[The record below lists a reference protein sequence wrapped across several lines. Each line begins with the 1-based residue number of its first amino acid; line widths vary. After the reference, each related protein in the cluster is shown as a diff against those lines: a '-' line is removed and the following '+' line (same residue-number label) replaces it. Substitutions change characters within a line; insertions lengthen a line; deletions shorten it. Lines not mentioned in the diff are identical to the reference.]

1 MMRLVLITAFGLLT
15 APFLGGLI
23 IGLDRIL
30 TARLQSRIGPPLFQ
44 PFYDLGKL
52 WRKER
57 ALANPWQAF
66 CAHCYLAAA
75 SIALALFGLQS
86 DLLLILFVQAV
97 GALFLVIGA
106 FSSGSPYSQV
116 GAHRELLQVL
126 AYEPLLLLLPAGIYL
141 ETHSFKIIDLYQWN
155 EPLLLR
161 LPLLFL
167 VLPLV
172 LTIKL
177 RKSPFD
183 LSASHQAHQELVR
196 GILTDFSGPYLGL
209 IELAHFFEIILFLG
223 ICSLFWATG
232 WAGMIAV
239 PAAVFVF
246 QILTDTASAR
256 MDWRWMWAW
265 VWGIGFPLCIINL
278 IWIVWG
284 Y

>member
-1 MMRLVLITAFGLLT
+1 MGRIFYTALGLLA
-15 APFLGGLI
+15 APFLGGLLV
-23 IGLDRIL
+23 GLDRIL

-52 WRKER
+52 WGKSRT
-57 ALANPWQAF
+57 LVNPWQAF
-66 CAHCYLAAA
+66 GVHGYLAAA

-97 GALFLVIGA
+97 GTLFLVIGA
-106 FSSGSPYSQV
+106 LASGSPYSQI

-126 AYEPLLLLLPAGIYL
+126 AYEPLLLLVPAGIYL
-141 ETHSFKIIDLYQWN
+141 ETHSFRIVDLYQGGQ
-155 EPLLLR
+155 PLLFR

-183 LSASHQAHQELVR
+183 FSASHQTHQELVR
-196 GILTDFSGPYLGL
+196 GILTDYSGPYLCL
-209 IELAHFFEIILFLG
+209 IEVAHYFEMVLILG
-223 ICSLFWATG
+223 ICSLFWTPG
-232 WAGMIAV
+232 WAGQILL
-239 PAAVFVF
+239 PAAAFLVT
-246 QILTDTASAR
+246 ILIDNSSAR
-256 MDWRWMWAW
+256 LNWRWLWGAA
-265 VWGIGFPLCIINL
+265 WGIGLPLCLLNM

>member
-1 MMRLVLITAFGLLT
+1 M
-15 APFLGGLI
+15 
-23 IGLDRIL
+23 
-30 TARLQSRIGPPLFQ
+30 
-44 PFYDLGKL
+44 
-52 WRKER
+52 
-57 ALANPWQAF
+57 
-66 CAHCYLAAA
+66 
-75 SIALALFGLQS
+75 
-86 DLLLILFVQAV
+86 
-97 GALFLVIGA
+97 
-106 FSSGSPYSQV
+106 
-116 GAHRELLQVL
+116 
-126 AYEPLLLLLPAGIYL
+126 
-141 ETHSFKIIDLYQWN
+141 
-155 EPLLLR
+155 
-161 LPLLFL
+161 FL

-209 IELAHFFEIILFLG
+209 IELAHYFEIVLILG

-232 WAGMIAV
+232 LAGMIAV

-256 MDWRWMWAW
+256 MNWRWMWAW
-265 VWGIGFPLCIINL
+265 AWGIGFPLCLINL